1 MSARSLKVDKNIIFL
16 VIILLVLVITS
27 AVFFF
32 AMRTDPVKEALSGD
46 NLLKVLVVLEDQGKP
61 LSTHIIAYYPASKRA
76 AMFDIP
82 GETGLILSTLGRVD
96 RIDAVYTEKGLDL
109 YRQEIEKITGIDVP
123 FQIELELDGFA
134 RLSDLLGGF
143 NVFIPTPVDFST
155 EKGDRV
161 LLPSGAVTLDG
172 DKLRTYVTY
181 ADPGSETSLETFSGD
196 AGGAERRQRAVLAFF
211 SALGEAAPGIF
222 KGQLFSVVRSAV
234 NSNVPDSSLPELLT
248 QLSSIDSERLM
259 PQGVTGSYRVVD
271 GQSLLFPFYDGQL
284 LKDIVRQTIAGLTS
298 KDTTVQER
306 VYALEIL
313 NGTKTQ
319 GLATNT
325 SSLYQN
331 FGYDVV
337 RVGNAEMNEYEKT
350 VIVDRIGNPSVAQ
363 AVAKVIQCENIQ
375 QTDVQPVAADDYAT
389 EAVMDFT
396 IILGRDFDGRYV
408 R

>member
-1 MSARSLKVDKNIIFL
+1 MSARAVRLDKNIIFL
-16 VIILLVLVITS
+16 VIILLVLIVTS
-27 AVFFF
+27 AVFFVT
-32 AMRTDPVKEALSGD
+32 MRTDPVKEALSGD
-46 NLLKVLVVLEDQGKP
+46 NLLKVLVVLDDGGKP
-61 LSTHIIAYYPASKRA
+61 LSTHIITIYPASKRA

-82 GETGLILSTLGRVD
+82 GETGLILSSLGRVD
-96 RIDAVYTEKGLDL
+96 RIDAVYAEKGIEA
-109 YRQEIEKITGIDVP
+109 YRQEVEKITGIEVP
-123 FQIELELDGFA
+123 FQLTVKLDGFT
-134 RLSDLLGGF
+134 RLADLLGGF
-143 NVFIPTPVDFST
+143 NVFIPTPVDFTAEDGS
-155 EKGDRV
+155 RV

-172 DKLRTYVTY
+172 DKLRTYITY
-181 ADPGSETSLETFSGD
+181 AEASSGD
-196 AGGAERRQRAVLAFF
+196 DGSSERRQRAVLAFF
-211 SALGEAAPGIF
+211 SALEEASPGIF
-222 KGQLFSVVRSAV
+222 GGQRFSVVRSAV
-234 NSNVPDSSLPELLT
+234 KSNIPDSSLPELLR
-248 QLSSIDSERLM
+248 QLASIDLERLV
-259 PQGVTGSYRVVD
+259 PQGVSGSYREVD

-337 RVGNAEMNEYEKT
+337 RVGNADSGEYDKT

-375 QTDVQPVAADDYAT
+375 QTDVQPAAADDYAT

-396 IILGRDFDGRYV
+396 IILGKDFDGRYV

>member
-1 MSARSLKVDKNIIFL
+1 MPARNVRVDKNIIFL
-16 VIILLVLVITS
+16 VIILLVLAVTS

-32 AMRTDPVKEALSGD
+32 AMRTDPVNEALSGD
-46 NLLKVLVVLEDQGKP
+46 NLLKVLVVLDDGEKP
-61 LSTHIIAYYPASKRA
+61 LSTHIIAFYPESKRA

-82 GETGLILSTLGRVD
+82 GETGLILSSLGRVD
-96 RIDAVYTEKGLDL
+96 RIDAVYAEKGIEA
-109 YRQEIEKITGIDVP
+109 YRKEVETVTGIDVP
-123 FQIELELDGFA
+123 FQLVIKLDGFT
-134 RLSDLLGGF
+134 RLADLLGGF
-143 NVFIPTPVDFST
+143 NVFIPTPVDFTTDS
-155 EKGDRV
+155 GGRI

-172 DKLRTYVTY
+172 DKMRTYVTY
-181 ADPGSETSLETFSGD
+181 ADSASGD
-196 AGGAERRQRAVLAFF
+196 DGRTERRQRAVLALFG
-211 SALGEAAPGIF
+211 ALGEASPGIF
-222 KGQLFSVVRSAV
+222 EGQRFSVVRSSLA
-234 NSNVPDSSLPELLT
+234 SNVPDSSLPELLR
-248 QLSSIDSERLM
+248 QLASIDSERLV
-259 PQGVTGSYRVVD
+259 PQGVTGSYREVD

-313 NGTKTQ
+313 NGTETQ

-337 RVGNAEMNEYEKT
+337 RVGNADTGEYDKT

-375 QTDVQPVAADDYAT
+375 QTDVQPAAADDYAT